1 MPSSIY
7 SCDEVRARRE
17 ACGLTRQELAQLADC
32 SIAHLADLERG
43 RAPKRSKVLKRVLR
57 VLDDGSTHS
66 EAPAV
71 TPGPREKSAVEAAA
85 HGAGS

>member
-43 RAPKRSKVLKRVLR
+43 RAPKRSKVLKRVLL
-57 VLDDGSTHS
+57 VLDNIEPTDS

-71 TPGPREKSAVEAAA
+71 TPGPREKSAVGAAAREAA
-85 HGAGS
+85 